1 MKNLA
6 INIHRDFP
14 SSPVVKTCASNV
26 VSVGSV
32 PGQGTKIHM
41 PRSGAKNQ
49 KQTKTNKQKNRK
61 RLGVPY

>member
-1 MKNLA
+1 MG
-6 INIHRDFP
+6 DSP
-14 SSPVVKTCASNV
+14 DSPVVKMLASRAP
-26 VSVGSV
+26 SVGSV

-41 PRSGAKNQ
+41 PHSGAKNQ